1 MQEAN
6 NWQPNAVIDDGSCE
20 FTLSA
25 FEPPSG
31 VEEYTLGCLD
41 PAASNYQEGADYDD
55 GQQCQYT
62 AGCTNPAATNYNPEA
77 DYDDG
82 LCEFVGVPPTNFEEA
97 QYTLGCKDEAA
108 SNYDEDADYDDGE
121 QCQYIGGCMQVGADN
136 YNPEAV
142 YDDGNCSFLNPSSVP
157 DSVADYQVGCT
168 DPEAQNTTAG
178 AVVDDGSCEYIDGCM
193 NPSAT
198 NYNPSAQYDSGNC
211 LFNQSVA
218 PESIAEYQTGCTD
231 PDALNTT
238 PNAVVDDGSCQ
249 YQEGCTLQEASNW
262 QPNAVIDDGSCEFE
276 LSAFEPPSGIEEYT
290 FVCGDPNASNFVDSS
305 VVQATAGLA
314 YNNSTCEYAEGC
326 TQPNALNYDAS
337 VGIDDGSCLFA
348 FSLTANQVLS
358 EDDARAISANC
369 GIANYSN
376 LGGLL
381 DNPLN
386 PTIGELS
393 SAIKEV
399 LGSPCFTIGG
409 PTAAPDSAQYMFGC
423 TDPLADNATAQFII
437 DTYESQGME
446 FITDNSLCNYSGG
459 CTNTNGL
466 NFNSEA
472 LFDDGS
478 CVFTSSNPSTEISVD
493 QANAIVENT
502 CGPLDQNLVLD
513 IAGSTGGGLTLAD
526 LNTIVQNRTGSPC
539 FAFAETYSPTDF
551 DGVYAGGCTNPDAD
565 NYDENASFD
574 DNSCEFDSL
583 IGCTNPD
590 ATNYEPT
597 AQFDS
602 GQCTFAEV
610 QYDFSQYE
618 SASSDLGGC
627 TNSQADNYNP
637 NATFDDESCTF
648 DNLVGCTNPDAT
660 NFDPSAQ
667 FDSGQCAFPEVEY
680 DLTAFES
687 AEEYVGGCIDPS
699 ADNYDEN
706 ADFDDE
712 SCTFDSK
719 FGCTQQSAQNWNPDA
734 SIDNGSCVWVPEA
747 FEPESMVYGCTYEAA
762 TNYNVQADVD
772 DGSCTFTPQSCDLGG
787 GPSSE
792 NEGQIGVGPA

>member
-1 MQEAN
+1 
-6 NWQPNAVIDDGSCE
+6 
-20 FTLSA
+20 
-25 FEPPSG
+25 
-31 VEEYTLGCLD
+31 
-41 PAASNYQEGADYDD
+41 
-55 GQQCQYT
+55 
-62 AGCTNPAATNYNPEA
+62 
-77 DYDDG
+77 
-82 LCEFVGVPPTNFEEA
+82 
-97 QYTLGCKDEAA
+97 
-108 SNYDEDADYDDGE
+108 
-121 QCQYIGGCMQVGADN
+121 
-136 YNPEAV
+136 
-142 YDDGNCSFLNPSSVP
+142 
-157 DSVADYQVGCT
+157 
-168 DPEAQNTTAG
+168 
-178 AVVDDGSCEYIDGCM
+178 
-193 NPSAT
+193 
-198 NYNPSAQYDSGNC
+198 
-211 LFNQSVA
+211 
-218 PESIAEYQTGCTD
+218 
-231 PDALNTT
+231 
-238 PNAVVDDGSCQ
+238 
-249 YQEGCTLQEASNW
+249 LQEASNYN
-262 QPNAVIDDGSCEFE
+262 PAAVVDDGSCEFE

-314 YNNSTCEYAEGC
+314 YDNSTCEYEQGC

-348 FSLTANQVLS
+348 FSVTANQVLS
-358 EDDARAISANC
+358 EDDARAISTNC
-369 GIANYSN
+369 GILNYSN
-376 LGGLL
+376 LVQGGLL
-381 DNPLN
+381 DDPLN
-386 PTIGELS
+386 PTIGELA
-393 SAIKEV
+393 SAIEAQ

-478 CVFTSSNPSTEISVD
+478 CVFTSSNPSTSISVD

-513 IAGSTGGGLTLAD
+513 IAGSTGGGLTLGG
-526 LNTIVQNRTGSPC
+526 LNTIVQNNTGSPC
-539 FAFAETYSPTDF
+539 FTFAETYSPTDF
-551 DGVYAGGCTNPDAD
+551 EGVYAGGCTNPDAD
-565 NYDENASFD
+565 NFNPDADFD
-574 DNSCEFDSL
+574 DGSCEFDSL

-610 QYDFSQYE
+610 QYDFTQYE
-618 SASSDLGGC
+618 SESNDLGGC
-627 TNSQADNYNP
+627 TNAQADNYNP
-637 NATFDDESCTF
+637 NATFDDETCTFDNLVGCTNPDATNFDPSAQFDSGQCAFPQVQYDFTEFETGTAYVGGCTNPDADNYNQNADFDDESCTF

-706 ADFDDE
+706 ADFDDG
-712 SCTFDSK
+712 SCSFDSK
-719 FGCTQQSAQNWNPDA
+719 FGCTQQGAQNWNPAA
-734 SIDNGSCVWVPEA
+734 SVDDGSCVWVPEA

-792 NEGQIGVGPA
+792 NEGQVQVGPA

>member
-1 MQEAN
+1 
-6 NWQPNAVIDDGSCE
+6 
-20 FTLSA
+20 
-25 FEPPSG
+25 
-31 VEEYTLGCLD
+31 
-41 PAASNYQEGADYDD
+41 
-55 GQQCQYT
+55 
-62 AGCTNPAATNYNPEA
+62 
-77 DYDDG
+77 
-82 LCEFVGVPPTNFEEA
+82 
-97 QYTLGCKDEAA
+97 
-108 SNYDEDADYDDGE
+108 
-121 QCQYIGGCMQVGADN
+121 
-136 YNPEAV
+136 
-142 YDDGNCSFLNPSSVP
+142 
-157 DSVADYQVGCT
+157 
-168 DPEAQNTTAG
+168 
-178 AVVDDGSCEYIDGCM
+178 
-193 NPSAT
+193 
-198 NYNPSAQYDSGNC
+198 
-211 LFNQSVA
+211 
-218 PESIAEYQTGCTD
+218 
-231 PDALNTT
+231 T

-627 TNSQADNYNP
+627 TNTQADNFNPSATFDDESCTFDNLVGCTNPDATNFDPSAQFDSGQCAFAEVQYDFTEFETGTAYVGGCTNPDADNYNQ
-637 NATFDDESCTF
+637 NADFDNESCTF